1 MSQPH
6 NRACAAPQPG
16 EIDEDLGEFW
26 VTDPWSIN
34 LSHNLSSFE
43 RNRFYLNTQGET
55 FVEASY
61 ISGADSDGDGR
72 CVVPLDY
79 DNDGMQDLLV
89 RQVGGGPLKLYRNQL
104 PPQNYLRVRLEGTK
118 SNRLGIGSRLVAHV
132 GDQQIVRELY
142 PHNSFRSQMANEV
155 HFGLRG
161 VETLDRLTVTWPS
174 GQVDEWVDLPTNQSI
189 VLTEGRT
196 DSVEPALR

>member
-1 MSQPH
+1 M
-6 NRACAAPQPG
+6 
-16 EIDEDLGEFW
+16 GEFW

>member
-1 MSQPH
+1 M
-6 NRACAAPQPG
+6 
-16 EIDEDLGEFW
+16 
-26 VTDPWSIN
+26 TDPWSIN

-43 RNRFYLNTQGET
+43 RNRFYLNTHGET
-55 FVEASY
+55 FIEASY

-104 PPQNYLRVRLEGTK
+104 PPQDYLRVRLQGTK
-118 SNRLGIGSRLVAHV
+118 SNRLGIGARLVAHV

-155 HFGLRG
+155 HFGLRD
-161 VETLDRLTVTWPS
+161 VEVLERLTVTWPS
-174 GQVDEWVDLPTNQSI
+174 GQIDEWRDLPTNQS
-189 VLTEGRT
+189 VLLTEG
-196 DSVEPALR
+196 EPEYAQLVLSNGNHTP